1 VSAHHEVPVCSAHF
15 VTKCARTTLW
25 VARGKPLHTR
35 GKPEV
40 SRGIVLWT
48 TVIIWGQR
56 PSHTGSVGGLYLD
69 TDRNRH
75 LGVDLNGELVET
87 HVLNRFTQYMGAI
100 GLEPGLRSQGICH
113 LGCPD

>member
-1 VSAHHEVPVCSAHF
+1 MRSPSVQHTSSPSVPGRPCGLLGENHCIPVENPKSPGGSFCGPRSSSGD
-15 VTKCARTTLW
+15 K
-25 VARGKPLHTR
+25 
-35 GKPEV
+35 
-40 SRGIVLWT
+40 
-48 TVIIWGQR
+48 R